1 MKFWLCLFFSTAVP
15 LVASAQWT
23 AAAYIGKTHTADADI
38 RVISRPTTDV
48 LFNNVA
54 FDDRSFQSPL
64 YYGLRAG
71 YMLTRSTGIET
82 EFIHI
87 KAFARV
93 NDPVAARGSL
103 PALGNV
109 NTTVAPAS
117 VLPQYGVSHGLNLV
131 LGNFV
136 WRHELSHRLALT
148 VRPGLGVAVPHPEI
162 RALGGAALEEY
173 QLHGAAIQIAGGGD
187 FELSRHVFWLAEY
200 KFTTTRPRCEL
211 GSVTVEN
218 TFATHHLV
226 TGLGFR
232 F

>member
-1 MKFWLCLFFSTAVP
+1 
-15 LVASAQWT
+15 
-23 AAAYIGKTHTADADI
+23 
-38 RVISRPTTDV
+38 VISRPNTDV
-48 LFNNVA
+48 LFKNVA
-54 FDDRSFQSPL
+54 FDDRSFQGPL

-93 NDPVAARGSL
+93 NEPVATRGSL
-103 PALGNV
+103 PVLGNV
-109 NTTVAPAS
+109 NTMVAPAL

-136 WRHELSHRLALT
+136 WRRELSQRLALT

-162 RALGGAALEEY
+162 RALGVAALEEY
-173 QLHGAAIQIAGGGD
+173 QLHGVAIQIAGGGD
-187 FELSRHVFWLAEY
+187 FELSRHVFWLTEY
-200 KFTTTRPRCEL
+200 KFTTTRPRFEL
-211 GSVTVEN
+211 GSVTIEN
-218 TFATHHLV
+218 TFASHHLV